1 MVFSL
6 TLSKLVSRLSRGT
19 LRAQRFRS
27 YNVKNINSN
36 FKRFRPTNL
45 KGMPIGACVQT
56 VLSIFFFFFFCFL
69 IHSLFFAQTTRRNR
83 EKLPLF
89 HTVAIN
95 SRLIA
100 EYLREYSVSP
110 ETSTIQARR
119 F

>member
-1 MVFSL
+1 MVCSL

-45 KGMPIGACVQT
+45 KGLPIGACVQT
-56 VLSIFFFFFFCFL
+56 VLSIFFFFCFL
-69 IHSLFFAQTTRRNR
+69 IHSLFFAQTNRRNR